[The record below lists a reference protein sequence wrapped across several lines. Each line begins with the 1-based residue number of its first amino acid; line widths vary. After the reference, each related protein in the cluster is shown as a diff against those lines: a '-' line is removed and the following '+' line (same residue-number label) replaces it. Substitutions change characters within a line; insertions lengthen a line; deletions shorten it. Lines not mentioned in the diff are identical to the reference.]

1 MPLEVRLGSVS
12 IQVAVPVTVF
22 DASAE
27 TLLPSSSVCT
37 VWVSL
42 IRLLPCRDEIQKSM
56 SDGNQSSQSL
66 KDWWKEILMS
76 ANFNLYLHKF
86 VRKGKHEISCCR
98 CLGDMFEIK
107 ELKEN
112 GIKIKSNIVIEIK
125 KYFFQYFAW
134 KYNSD
139 FEEIKYIPVP
149 LWSWLIT
156 PFQLLLSHTHKI

>member
-1 MPLEVRLGSVS
+1 MSV
-12 IQVAVPVTVF
+12 
-22 DASAE
+22 
-27 TLLPSSSVCT
+27 
-37 VWVSL
+37 
-42 IRLLPCRDEIQKSM
+42 
-56 SDGNQSSQSL
+56 
-66 KDWWKEILMS
+66 
-76 ANFNLYLHKF
+76 NFNLYLHKF

-112 GIKIKSNIVIEIK
+112 GIKIKSNIVIEMK

-149 LWSWLIT
+149 L
-156 PFQLLLSHTHKI
+156 